1 MHTRDRSYNPIL
13 KSKLKCIMKMIKIIK
28 EKYKLKLEN
37 LINEVTRE
45 QEALKREVTELGT

>member
-1 MHTRDRSYNPIL
+1 
-13 KSKLKCIMKMIKIIK
+13 MKMIKIIK

>member
-1 MHTRDRSYNPIL
+1 MYTIDRSYNPIL